1 VGSGETFR
9 FVDCGAQDP
18 FESNARMPVL
28 GRNVGEGKGAI
39 MTTSVWGST
48 HLNVGWFDDV
58 DSTLD
63 LDRCA
68 ALGIQVIRR
77 PVYGGGTAFYEA
89 GSAVMWSWLLPK
101 DQHPDLD
108 AELARFQPITMDA
121 LQRLGLDGVVFEGS
135 SDLRFNGRK
144 LGALTGQDV
153 VLCNSVGGF
162 INNRPPDLDTYLQ
175 VVRVPDDKFKDKAV
189 KDMREYVVTAEE
201 IRGKALPYEE
211 FRDAL
216 LAATE
221 AAGLELRH
229 EPMNEAELRGMEKI
243 ARKVGSDEFVR
254 RISSD
259 RFRAQAPDGTRVGFG
274 NEKGRKLCR
283 AGVAVDTEDRVVA
296 AMMAGDMH
304 VGPPDILDR
313 TAAALVGADSTDE
326 GDLRTRIA
334 AVFEAGD
341 VHQPDALMG
350 VTTDDLL
357 KAVQKAVANSEAR

>member
-1 VGSGETFR
+1 
-9 FVDCGAQDP
+9 
-18 FESNARMPVL
+18 
-28 GRNVGEGKGAI
+28 
-39 MTTSVWGST
+39 
-48 HLNVGWFDDV
+48 
-58 DSTLD
+58 
-63 LDRCA
+63 
-68 ALGIQVIRR
+68 
-77 PVYGGGTAFYEA
+77 
-89 GSAVMWSWLLPK
+89 
-101 DQHPDLD
+101 
-108 AELARFQPITMDA
+108 
-121 LQRLGLDGVVFEGS
+121 
-135 SDLRFNGRK
+135 
-144 LGALTGQDV
+144 
-153 VLCNSVGGF
+153 
-162 INNRPPDLDTYLQ
+162 
-175 VVRVPDDKFKDKAV
+175 
-189 KDMREYVVTAEE
+189 
-201 IRGKALPYEE
+201 
-211 FRDAL
+211 
-216 LAATE
+216 
-221 AAGLELRH
+221 
-229 EPMNEAELRGMEKI
+229 MEKI

>member
-1 VGSGETFR
+1 MGEAQETFR
-9 FVDCGAQDP
+9 LVDLGPQDP
-18 FESNARMPVL
+18 FQAFGRMPVL
-28 GRNVGEGKGAI
+28 GSNVHNGAGPI
-39 MTTSVWGST
+39 MTTSVWGAT

-58 DSTLD
+58 DATLD
-63 LDRCA
+63 LARCRE
-68 ALGIQVIRR
+68 LGVQVIRR

-101 DQHPDLD
+101 ETQPDLD
-108 AELARFQPITMDA
+108 VSLARFQPVITDA
-121 LQRLGLDGVVFEGS
+121 LQRLGLDSAVFEGS

-144 LGALTGQDV
+144 LGALSAQDV

-216 LAATE
+216 VAATE
-221 AAGLELRH
+221 AAGFDLH
-229 EPMNEAELRGMEKI
+229 EQPLTDDENRGVHKI
-243 ARKVGSDEFVR
+243 AGKIALDESVR

-259 RFRAQAPDGTRVGFG
+259 RFRAQAPAGSRVGFG

-283 AGVAVDTEDRVVA
+283 AGVAVDGGGRIVA

-304 VGPPDILDR
+304 VGPPDVLDR
-313 TAAALVGADSTDE
+313 TAAALVGADSEHAD
-326 GDLRTRIA
+326 DLRARIA
-334 AVFEAGD
+334 GVFEAED

-357 KAVQKAVANSEAR
+357 KAVQRAVGSATS